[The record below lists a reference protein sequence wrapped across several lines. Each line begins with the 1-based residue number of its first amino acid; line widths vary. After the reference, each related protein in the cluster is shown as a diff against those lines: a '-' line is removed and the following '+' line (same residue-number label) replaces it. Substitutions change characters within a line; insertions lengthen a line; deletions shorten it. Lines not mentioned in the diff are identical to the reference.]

1 MAGKGSEIVLLE
13 EIIYTH
19 AEKFGDQT
27 DMVAVIE
34 PCEQVD
40 AFAAEGGMRQLVCQQ
55 TPPNRYLLSVERVA
69 LLQLL
74 KDPDLNLARVAVLGY
89 GSNDLDCYPLVGLC
103 VDGLDNLAECP
114 LSQ

>member
-1 MAGKGSEIVLLE
+1 MGLTCYTAKKLPCERLDMLTWEWGEVVLLE

-40 AFAAEGGMRQLVCQQ
+40 AFATEGGMRQLVC
-55 TPPNRYLLSVERVA
+55 
-69 LLQLL
+69 
-74 KDPDLNLARVAVLGY
+74 
-89 GSNDLDCYPLVGLC
+89 
-103 VDGLDNLAECP
+103 
-114 LSQ
+114 

>member
-40 AFAAEGGMRQLVCQQ
+40 AFATEGGMRQLVC
-55 TPPNRYLLSVERVA
+55 
-69 LLQLL
+69 
-74 KDPDLNLARVAVLGY
+74 
-89 GSNDLDCYPLVGLC
+89 
-103 VDGLDNLAECP
+103 
-114 LSQ
+114 